1 MKVYFRAD
9 GNSEMGLGH
18 MVRCGALAEI
28 IREDTRRILF
38 TRCQL
43 GPIVEEMREVFDEV
57 IQLHEEISAQE
68 ELKQFTQAISPADL
82 VVIDGYHF
90 KGDYQQKIVD
100 SGALLVCIDDIHTYP
115 FKSSAIINSAGNI
128 KPSDYD
134 ALPQTQFFLGPA
146 YTLLRKSFLKKA
158 LKRQQR
164 IENSSVFICLGG
176 ADPANATLDVLEF
189 AIALNKFD
197 QYFVVVGNG
206 YRYFD
211 ELERYI
217 AGKDDISVLKGLS
230 AADLADTM
238 AKCSYGICSPST
250 VCYEYMTVGGVVYL
264 KQIADNQQDMIQYL
278 VENGFSFLLE
288 NAGNTTKEQ
297 EEESLIRQMNVFD
310 GKAGERLK
318 SVFEKLFLS
327 KQVNTR
333 RVKKDDL
340 MLCYEWA
347 NDPMVREQSFNS
359 NAIPL
364 AEHEQWFNSKLQDPY
379 SFYYILELENNSFAQ
394 IRFQV
399 SDSNA
404 VLSYLIDKDYRNKGL
419 GTTILSKGIEAFIK
433 DFNTAIDI
441 IGYVKFSNVASQRS
455 FEKLNFEKQEAIEY
469 DTSYKYVMHYD
480 GNSNSK

>member
-57 IQLHEEISAQE
+57 IQLHEDISDQE

-90 KGDYQQKIVD
+90 KGDYQQKVVD

-146 YTLLRKSFLKKA
+146 YTLLRKPFLQKA
-158 LKRQQR
+158 LNRKQG
-164 IENSSVFICLGG
+164 IDNNNVFICLGG
-176 ADPANATLDVLEF
+176 ADPANATLAVLEF

-217 AGKDDISVLKGLS
+217 AGKDNISVLKGLS

-264 KQIADNQQDMIQYL
+264 KQIADNQQDMVQYL
-278 VENGFSFLLE
+278 VENGFAFLLE
-288 NAGNTTKEQ
+288 DVVETTKEQ
-297 EEESLIRQMNVFD
+297 EEESLSKQMKVFD

-318 SVFEKLFLS
+318 SAFGKLFIS
-327 KQVNTR
+327 KQIDIRKVR
-333 RVKKDDL
+333 KDDL

-347 NDPMVREQSFNS
+347 NDPMVRAQSFNS
-359 NAIPL
+359 NTIPL
-364 AEHEQWFNSKLQDPY
+364 SEHEQWFNSKLQDPH
-379 SFYYILELENNSFAQ
+379 SFYYILELENNPFAQ

-399 SDSNA
+399 SNSGTI
-404 VLSYLIDKDYRNKGL
+404 LSYLVDQNYRNKGL
-419 GTTILSKGIEAFIK
+419 GTTILSKGIGAFIK
-433 DFNTAIDI
+433 DFNKETDI
-441 IGYVKFSNVASQRS
+441 IGFVKFSNIASRRS
-455 FEKLNFEKQEAIEY
+455 FEKLNFEKQEAVEY
-469 DTSYKYVMHYD
+469 DASYKYVMHYD
-480 GNSNSK
+480 GNSSSK